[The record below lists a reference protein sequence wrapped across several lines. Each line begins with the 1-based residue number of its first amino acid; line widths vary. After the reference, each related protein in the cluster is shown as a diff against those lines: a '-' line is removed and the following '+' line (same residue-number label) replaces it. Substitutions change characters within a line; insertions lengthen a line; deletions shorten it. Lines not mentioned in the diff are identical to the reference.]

1 MGRGRIHWGRGIC
14 VLAVC
19 LLAWSSE
26 APGKGQGVRGK
37 EQTIRLPL
45 EVLGHD
51 GALETVPFHL
61 PPQHVGPV
69 RLWMR
74 VHGLGYEGK
83 ASVRINDSEWIPL
96 RNDTAQV
103 EGLGKLYGG
112 IGGAYST
119 LRLSLPLPEDTLQPG
134 SNWISFRFNPLRGM
148 SVGYRILEL
157 QLFSSE
163 GEPLLDPSLFETED
177 PSTWTPPRPEA
188 IAEGEALWRSKPL
201 YASRLEPVPI
211 RARCMDCHAQ
221 DGRDLKYFNYS
232 NRAIIEA
239 ARFHGLSQEEGEKVA
254 SYIRSLKGVPTPGRP
269 WNPPYQ
275 PGPGLDSK
283 PVAEWSA
290 GAGVDAVL
298 ERDGDLYAHLFPSGI
313 TPEAVATTGS
323 LNVRETPIPIQL
335 PDWNHWLPT
344 RHPRDAWGDDFYNHA
359 LNKLYNG
366 EGSAP
371 KTTNLRADFQAART
385 AGYTTLSRYRYDV
398 REWELAL
405 YNFVSARFP
414 DPASTDTLHSQKLYA
429 VGQWQITKMWELMHE
444 FELEEHVKDM
454 YPASRETRGWF
465 DHLAFD
471 ISPNAMH
478 LPRTS
483 TGINNNTRLMHTYFS
498 MAWYQV
504 QLILFSGNHTQ
515 DSVLRNGQR
524 PLDWSYVYGFLKD
537 MTVDTGTQVPTG
549 AWLVYWLT
557 KAMQVHDNGLGPEIP
572 ASAGWN
578 TKNVGN
584 VTLLVNPAFRW
595 GWTELS
601 SEQRRQILEALLTTW
616 MDKNLQYTP
625 QHWYD
630 GKWARPDELPR
641 TGQPDGTMGEQIK
654 YLIPKARALGVDPL
668 LLQRVVDWARSIWP
682 LENWDAL

>member
-1 MGRGRIHWGRGIC
+1 MG

-19 LLAWSSE
+19 LLAWSSAAQE
-26 APGKGQGVRGK
+26 SRV
-37 EQTIRLPL
+37 RLPL
-45 EVLGHD
+45 EVLGHA
-51 GALETVPFHL
+51 GAVETVQLELPFCCVE
-61 PPQHVGPV
+61 PA

-83 ASVRINDSEWIPL
+83 ASVQFNDSAWIPL
-96 RNDTAQV
+96 GNDTARV
-103 EGLGKLYGG
+103 EGLGKVYGG
-112 IGGAYST
+112 IGGAYAT
-119 LRLSLPLPEDTLQPG
+119 LRLSIPIPEGALQPG
-134 SNWISFRFNPLRGM
+134 SNWVSFRFNPSRGM
-148 SVGYRILEL
+148 SIGYRVLDFEL
-157 QLFSSE
+157 LSAE
-163 GEPLLDPSLFETED
+163 GEPLLDRRMFEVED

-188 IAEGEALWRSKPL
+188 IAEGEALWRSRPL
-201 YASRLEPVPI
+201 YTWGPEPVPL
-211 RARCMDCHAQ
+211 RAHCMDCHTQ

-239 ARFHGLSQEEGEKVA
+239 SRFHGLSQEEGEKIA

-283 PVAEWSA
+283 PVSEWAA

-298 ERDGDLYAHLFPSGI
+298 ERDKDLYAFLFPSGI

-344 RHPRDAWGDDFYNHA
+344 HHPVDAWGDDFYNHA

-371 KTTNLRADFQAART
+371 KTVNLRADFLAART
-385 AGYTTLSRYRYDV
+385 DGYTTLSRYRHDV
-398 REWELAL
+398 GEWQLAL
-405 YNFVSARFP
+405 YQFVSARYP
-414 DPASTDTLHSQKLYA
+414 APASTDALYSQKLYA
-429 VGQWQITKMWELMHE
+429 VGQWQLTKMWELMQE
-444 FELEEHVKDM
+444 FELEGHARDM

-465 DHLAFD
+465 DHIAFD
-471 ISPNAMH
+471 ISPNIMH

-515 DSVLRNGQR
+515 DSVSRNGQR
-524 PLDWSYVYGFLKD
+524 PVDWPYVYGFLKD
-537 MTVDTGTQVPTG
+537 MTVDTGTQAPTG

-557 KAMQVHDNGLGPEIP
+557 KAMQVHDNGLGPETRG
-572 ASAGWN
+572 SGGWN

-584 VTLLVNPAFRW
+584 VTLLVNPSFRW
-595 GWTELS
+595 GWTDLS
-601 SEQRRQILEALLTTW
+601 STERRQILEALLTTW

-630 GKWARPDELPR
+630 GRWARPDETLMAL
-641 TGQPDGTMGEQIK
+641 PDGRMGEQIK
-654 YLIPKARALGVDPL
+654 YLIPKARELGVDPL
-668 LLQRVVDWARSIWP
+668 LLQRIITWAQGIWP
-682 LENWDAL
+682 QENWEAL